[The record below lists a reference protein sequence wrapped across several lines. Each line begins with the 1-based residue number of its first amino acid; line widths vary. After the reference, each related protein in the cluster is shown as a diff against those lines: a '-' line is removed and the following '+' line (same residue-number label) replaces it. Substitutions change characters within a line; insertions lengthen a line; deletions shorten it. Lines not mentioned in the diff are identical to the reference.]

1 MRNLFTVH
9 CDLLERTICRLL
21 NNNKSSSNVH
31 SLNPFN
37 DIMCGHNIIT
47 RPSDKSRKMRIA
59 SSSSSG
65 KSGLDAKLPYLY
77 KIESRESES
86 SVGRH

>member
-9 CDLLERTICRLL
+9 CDLLDAPFTKQQQR
-21 NNNKSSSNVH
+21 SSNVQ
-31 SLNPFN
+31 SLNSFN

-77 KIESRESES
+77 KIEPRESES